1 MKNLHFTGRLRSKT
15 VNAGHSFAVDIT
27 FKTDLI
33 STGNDQEDF
42 NILSIH
48 TSDSDFAGSG
58 NNSSS
63 TNVKLHAEFF
73 GTLFPKITYSMKDF
87 YNKAVKLNLNLVA
100 VDSNGGN
107 STNIYTEDSDSGSF
121 SYEHS

>member
-1 MKNLHFTGRLRSKT
+1 MKNLHFTGRLRSKV
-15 VNAGHSFAVDIT
+15 VNPGHSFAVDIT

-73 GTLFPKITYSMKDF
+73 GTMFKSVAYSMKDF

-100 VDSNGGN
+100 VDSNGTG